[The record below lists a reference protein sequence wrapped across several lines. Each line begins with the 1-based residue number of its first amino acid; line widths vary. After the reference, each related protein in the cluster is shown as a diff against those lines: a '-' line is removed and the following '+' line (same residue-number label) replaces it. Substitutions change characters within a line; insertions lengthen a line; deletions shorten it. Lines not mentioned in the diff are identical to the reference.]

1 MRADC
6 LPPEFVELD
15 VQRPISIDDLWSHM
29 DRRTF
34 HSSIEPAGN
43 ATNRITATGYLPVS
57 VCNVR
62 TNISCS
68 TVLSTISCQLSQGAV
83 YVTGY
88 SLYAMEYP
96 RF

>member
-62 TNISCS
+62 TNPVVQYYRSVVSYHRVQC
-68 TVLSTISCQLSQGAV
+68 TLR
-83 YVTGY
+83 
-88 SLYAMEYP
+88 YAMEYP